1 MTMQVTIALGVS
13 MAVIALINTALM
25 AWLWRFPMKPDPSGR
40 DPHGVSTAPRFA
52 TNVHRVLGYV
62 FAFAYAMLLYEMVPR
77 TWEFRVTTAWGVVH
91 GVLGIV
97 VGILLVT
104 KIAIIRRFR
113 RFGNRLPWIGGTLAL
128 CTLVVAVFGILP
140 AWKLMRPYVPIS
152 GDLARGRDVVS
163 ARCSQCHGAS
173 IITAEREDA
182 RKWTRITR
190 EMQRFS
196 RTIPGKVAITDG
208 ERALAAFLSRVRAR

>member
-1 MTMQVTIALGVS
+1 
-13 MAVIALINTALM
+13 
-25 AWLWRFPMKPDPSGR
+25 
-40 DPHGVSTAPRFA
+40 
-52 TNVHRVLGYV
+52 
-62 FAFAYAMLLYEMVPR
+62 MLLYEMVPR
-77 TWEFRVTTAWGVVH
+77 TWEFRAATAWGVAH
-91 GVLGIV
+91 GVLGIF

-128 CTLVVAVFGILP
+128 CTLVVAALGILP
-140 AWKLMRPYVPIS
+140 AWKLMRPYVPLS
-152 GDLARGRDVVS
+152 ADLARGRDVVS
-163 ARCSQCHGAS
+163 AKCTQCHGAS
-173 IITAEREDA
+173 IIASEREDA

-208 ERALAAFLSRVRAR
+208 ERVLAASYLAYVLGEPEDEDDAGEKEDEDGGHKRRRGRGRR